1 MSIYIWDKEIKDLK
15 IWTTTPSAVYL
26 WENKVRPSIQ
36 PVNVSFSYTWADQT
50 WTVPYTQDYIITC
63 KWAWSNTS
71 AWWLWQW
78 TITLNAWDAVSI
90 MVWQSWSSTS
100 SWTYW
105 FGWTSN
111 YSSNRSW
118 WWLSWVFTWSEAI
131 TATSSARALV
141 IWGWAWWWQSS
152 SRAWWMWWGT
162 EWQNWQWSNYWTA
175 WWWWTQTW
183 RNSWWNVWANQ
194 FNGWNWSRT
203 YWYWGWWWRYGWNSS
218 IWDWSWDDDKGAG
231 WGSGYVISTA
241 SNRVLTQWW
250 WSSSWNNGSV
260 TIVSVYQW

>member
-1 MSIYIWDKEIKDLK
+1 MPLAQTEPKKIYMWVDVEIL
-15 IWTTTPSAVYL
+15 
-26 WENKVRPSIQ
+26 
-36 PVNVSFSYTWADQT
+36 PVNETFSYTWADQT
-50 WTVPYTQDYIITC
+50 YTVPFTQDYIITC

-71 AWWLWQW
+71 AGWLAQW
-78 TITLNAWDAVSI
+78 TFTLEAWTVLKI
-90 MVWQSWSSTS
+90 MVGQSWSSTS

-111 YSSNRSW
+111 YSSDRSW
-118 WWLSWVFTWSEAI
+118 WWLSWVFTWGEAI

-175 WWWWTQTW
+175 WGWWTQTW

-194 FNGWNWSRT
+194 FNGWNWSWT
-203 YWYWGWWWRYGWNSS
+203 YWYGWGWWWYWGNSS
-218 IWDWSWDDDKGAG
+218 IWDGSWNDDKWAWG
-231 WGSGYVISTA
+231 WSGYVKNTA
-241 SNRVLTQWW
+241 TDTTLTQWW
-250 WSSSWNNGSV
+250 WATSWNNWSV
-260 TIVSVYQW
+260 TIVSVYQ